1 MVSINHRLQ
10 NAKATTWNASLQS
23 PTEATRFATNTNCL
37 LSSPLK
43 TTALIAAACGGR
55 WCLPSPPMCLA
66 WYCPQISLWWRT
78 DAGDQGVRGEEERG
92 LLSHYILAFCRWQT
106 WCGQSVQLPAV
117 GDWKRRLKLSVV
129 MHWIKTQ
136 LQFIRFT
143 PVLTTYVCCNAN
155 HSSIRLIH
163 HTLQTDGRSPSNMN
177 TGYHVFFFMTPKD
190 SLLLLFSPES
200 TRYSERHLLGF
211 SFANLPPFLF
221 LLAPLHAVT
230 CSSTALLPLS
240 LSRPNVLVMSTDRYF
255 NTGHL
260 APEIHAP
267 LHIHCCP
274 HCKNIDYIFL
284 MLIIPVKVNK
294 THSGVHV
301 FQGPCPQGW
310 LMWPKDWRAVP
321 LQGCRWISSD
331 VSQNSS
337 RDLCTGNWIP
347 LRVNNVYIL
356 AMCYPFTTEFPP
368 PGIYSLC
375 SDRCCHFDSTVWI
388 SLEVWLHPINTSDW
402 QRSHHVCQ
410 GTGFIN
416 GGERRPLNLLPEPMS
431 TTVTKK
437 ALKND
442 YSVFTL

>member
-1 MVSINHRLQ
+1 MMSAFPTDVPGLVLPPDFTVVTHGCWWPERQGRGRTWFAFSLYFGILPLTNLMWPVCSATCSGRLKKAFETLRCNALNQ
-10 NAKATTWNASLQS
+10 N
-23 PTEATRFATNTNCL
+23 
-37 LSSPLK
+37 
-43 TTALIAAACGGR
+43 TTA
-55 WCLPSPPMCLA
+55 
-66 WYCPQISLWWRT
+66 ISKVYPGI
-78 DAGDQGVRGEEERG
+78 D
-92 LLSHYILAFCRWQT
+92 Y
-106 WCGQSVQLPAV
+106 
-117 GDWKRRLKLSVV
+117 
-129 MHWIKTQ
+129 
-136 LQFIRFT
+136 
-143 PVLTTYVCCNAN
+143 YVCCNAN
-155 HSSIRLIH
+155 HSSILLLH
-163 HTLQTDGRSPSNMN
+163 HSLQTDGRSPSNMN
-177 TGYHVFFFMTPKD
+177 IGYHVFFFMTPKD

-200 TRYSERHLLGF
+200 TCYSERHLLGF
-211 SFANLPPFLF
+211 SFAYLPPFLF

-230 CSSTALLPLS
+230 CSSAALLPLS

-255 NTGHL
+255 NMGHL
-260 APEIHAP
+260 VPEIHAP
-267 LHIHCCP
+267 LHIHCCL
-274 HCKNIDYIFL
+274 HCKNTDYIFL

-310 LMWPKDWRAVP
+310 PMWPKDWRRAVP

-388 SLEVWLHPINTSDW
+388 SLEVWLHPINSSDW

-410 GTGFIN
+410 ETGFIN
-416 GGERRPLNLLPEPMS
+416 GGERRPLNLLPEPVS

-442 YSVFTL
+442 YSIFTL